1 MYICWASHV
10 PACEGNLTHQVRRM
24 ERNFAAPWGCH
35 ARWRAARP
43 LRDGSVAR
51 MGIGRA
57 GLPSIGRTFGHH
69 WRSSPRRSKS
79 RSKYCAQLRS
89 RATSK
94 SPGAPAE
101 PRARAIGSPPPVARL
116 LLLATRR
123 PPVAPQGRSSGQ
135 VLWAGPQ
142 ARSPGSGPQAR
153 SAWPGPRAASAPAH
167 PGSGLPRALRLAPGG
182 GPRRPSNL
190 HRGQC
195 QWSRTARGCRA
206 RAQPMGQSPPFPAP
220 GSSSH
225 GAWHGACDFMFR
237 SGVCLGGLSCGLS
250 RVLVCV
256 TIPDRPPHHLPAY
269 GSQHMAPSIWPA
281 TEPRQQG
288 DLVSVPGA
296 AAAVA
301 LGRIAPPDDWRG
313 GAPGAIRPR
322 AGKCA

>member
-1 MYICWASHV
+1 
-10 PACEGNLTHQVRRM
+10 M

-57 GLPSIGRTFGHH
+57 GLPSIGRTFRHH

-135 VLWAGPQ
+135 VLWAGPL
-142 ARSPGSGPQAR
+142 ARSPGQVPR
-153 SAWPGPRAASAPAH
+153 PGPRGQVPR
-167 PGSGLPRALRLAPGG
+167 PGPPGQVHGRRALPPILAAVCRAPCDLLPAVGQG
-182 GPRRPSNL
+182 VHPICTGVNASGQEQPEAAALERSPWGNRRPFQL
-190 HRGQC
+190 QD
-195 QWSRTARGCRA
+195 QARTALGTALAILCFGLGCVL
-206 RAQPMGQSPPFPAP
+206 
-220 GSSSH
+220 
-225 GAWHGACDFMFR
+225 
-237 SGVCLGGLSCGLS
+237 GVCLA
-250 RVLVCV
+250 VC
-256 TIPDRPPHHLPAY
+256 PAC
-269 GSQHMAPSIWPA
+269 W
-281 TEPRQQG
+281 
-288 DLVSVPGA
+288 
-296 AAAVA
+296 
-301 LGRIAPPDDWRG
+301 
-313 GAPGAIRPR
+313 
-322 AGKCA
+322 CA